1 MDFVIQW
8 LWYLLAF
15 VVGSVVAW
23 VTTVISIRCTSK
35 EEALADMTGSR
46 EIGARRWTTPTGS

>member
-15 VVGSVVAW
+15 VVGSLVAW
-23 VTTVISIRCTSK
+23 LITVISIKCTSK
-35 EEALADMTGSR
+35 EEALAELPGSR
-46 EIGARRWTTPTGS
+46 ELGAR

>member
-15 VVGSVVAW
+15 VVGSAVAWLIAVVA
-23 VTTVISIRCTSK
+23 IRPKS
-35 EEALADMTGSR
+35 EQEAIADLPGSR
-46 EIGARRWTTPTGS
+46 EIGTR